1 MSTLCMVVTHID
13 KTTQNYCLHR
23 TVTLGL
29 VTFIKIARSQWYQ
42 KDETGGYISFTNWQY
57 SINMKLGTIVIH
69 IYEPNLLLYVTSM
82 IFNGN
87 KTNYLP
93 WQNP

>member
-1 MSTLCMVVTHID
+1 MSTFCIVVTRID
-13 KTTQNYCLHR
+13 KTTKNYFLHR

-57 SINMKLGTIVIH
+57 SIKMKLGKILIH
-69 IYEPNLLLYVTSM
+69 MYEPNLLLHVTSM

-93 WQNP
+93 